1 MTGDHLVSSL
11 LLILYTF
18 IYVVFYL
25 KLRRKRAYFGPTSLT
40 LLVYGILGVC
50 SIIVYIDKDLSNLY
64 EGYGKLTFFPFLYLI
79 TIVLLVLKP
88 TVRLEK
94 YYDLKIQKPSNNLVV
109 YFLIFYAVCS
119 LAIFPNTLSRIQ
131 DGLQILFFSA
141 DGGQNLY
148 TEGQL
153 DDGRNFFK
161 YIGVQSILSVFHDS
175 LNEISILL
183 MFYYLTFKKKH
194 TGLIILLS
202 IAFVADLLKPIA
214 SGQRTGFVLTM
225 LSIVLCYLI
234 FRRYWDTK
242 LQQVASKILIVLVVI
257 VSIPFIALTI
267 SRFSLSQEG
276 TTGSTL
282 SYLGQANLNFNLYC
296 LDAGGTRHGDRVV
309 RGFKSVLGMETT
321 NSTRDTREK
330 YSNMKIDDRVFYTYV
345 GDFVLDFGL
354 ILATF
359 ILLAYALIV
368 NSVTLLRGHTIKFHQ
383 LLVLYFS
390 LAISLKGSFYLFPYA
405 YSGNQI
411 IAAFF
416 LMYIVFKFDC
426 MNQSFRH
433 SYLTINN

>member
-1 MTGDHLVSSL
+1 M
-11 LLILYTF
+11 
-18 IYVVFYL
+18 
-25 KLRRKRAYFGPTSLT
+25 
-40 LLVYGILGVC
+40 
-50 SIIVYIDKDLSNLY
+50 
-64 EGYGKLTFFPFLYLI
+64 
-79 TIVLLVLKP
+79 
-88 TVRLEK
+88 
-94 YYDLKIQKPSNNLVV
+94 
-109 YFLIFYAVCS
+109 
-119 LAIFPNTLSRIQ
+119 
-131 DGLQILFFSA
+131 
-141 DGGQNLY
+141 
-148 TEGQL
+148 
-153 DDGRNFFK
+153 
-161 YIGVQSILSVFHDS
+161 
-175 LNEISILL
+175 
-183 MFYYLTFKKKH
+183 
-194 TGLIILLS
+194 
-202 IAFVADLLKPIA
+202 
-214 SGQRTGFVLTM
+214 
-225 LSIVLCYLI
+225 
-234 FRRYWDTK
+234 
-242 LQQVASKILIVLVVI
+242 
-257 VSIPFIALTI
+257 SIPFIALTI

-330 YSNMKIDDRVFYTYV
+330 YYNMKIDDRVFYTYV

-359 ILLAYALIV
+359 ILLAYAFIV